1 MELSALKW
9 KNYIII
15 YLQIMKLHQIT
26 VIAFKVVLL
35 AAHKHRDEEEE
46 EEEVLHAVVELI

>member
-9 KNYIII
+9 KIYIII
-15 YLQIMKLHQIT
+15 YLQIMKLQQIT

-46 EEEVLHAVVELI
+46 EEVLHAVVELI